1 MAPDTSLYQA
11 INTMIAGKT
20 NKIPIMDPDN
30 GNILY
35 VLNQKP
41 LLKFLLNFVPNL
53 QYFDHLSASLS
64 QAVVGTFQN
73 LQVGI
78 KYSNIWIKTFLTI
91 NFSRSP
97 RRVAS

>member
-53 QYFDHLSASLS
+53 QYFDHLSLSLS

-73 LQVGI
+73 LQVGKKI
-78 KYSNIWIKTFLTI
+78 FGSY
-91 NFSRSP
+91 FSSSTSLRWPP
-97 RRVAS
+97 RLPS

>member
-1 MAPDTSLYQA
+1 
-11 INTMIAGKT
+11 MIASKT
-20 NKIPIMDPDN
+20 NKIPIMDPSN

-53 QYFDHLSASLS
+53 QYFDHLSLSLS

>member
-1 MAPDTSLYQA
+1 MSPDTSLYQA
-11 INTMIAGKT
+11 INMMIAGKT

-53 QYFDHLSASLS
+53 QYFDHLSVSLS

-73 LQVGI
+73 LQVG
-78 KYSNIWIKTFLTI
+78 KI
-91 NFSRSP
+91 NKKN
-97 RRVAS
+97 

>member
-1 MAPDTSLYQA
+1 MSPDTSLYQA
-11 INTMIAGKT
+11 INIMIASKA

-53 QYFDHLSASLS
+53 QYFDHLSVSLS

-73 LQVGI
+73 LQVD
-78 KYSNIWIKTFLTI
+78 KMY
-91 NFSRSP
+91 
-97 RRVAS
+97 